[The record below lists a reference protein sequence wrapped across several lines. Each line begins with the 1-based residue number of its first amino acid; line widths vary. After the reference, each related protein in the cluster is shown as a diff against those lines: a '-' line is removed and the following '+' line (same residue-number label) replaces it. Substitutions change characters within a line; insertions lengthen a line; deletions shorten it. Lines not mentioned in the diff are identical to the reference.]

1 METNKYKIFEVT
13 LKNGT
18 KVIAK
23 APTARLTEKYAIILV
38 YHWINM
44 SNNISDNSDNSVKQD
59 DVISIKGIGLV
70 SFS

>member
-23 APTARLTEKYAIILV
+23 APTARLTEKYAIINMF
-38 YHWINM
+38 HWINM
-44 SNNISDNSDNSVKQD
+44 SNKISDSAPNSVKYGD
-59 DVISIKGIGLV
+59 IVSIKGI
-70 SFS
+70 S

>member
-1 METNKYKIFEVT
+1 MKANKYKRFEAT

-38 YHWINM
+38 YRWINM
-44 SNNISDNSDNSVKQD
+44 SNKISDSAPNSVKPN
-59 DVISIKGIGLV
+59 DVISIKGI
-70 SFS
+70 S

>member
-1 METNKYKIFEVT
+1 MKQNKYKRFEAT

-44 SNNISDNSDNSVKQD
+44 SNKISDSAPNSVKPD
-59 DVISIKGIGLV
+59 DVISTKGI
-70 SFS
+70 S

>member
-1 METNKYKIFEVT
+1 MKANKYKRFEAN

-44 SNNISDNSDNSVKQD
+44 NNKISDSAPNSVKPD
-59 DVISIKGIGLV
+59 DIVSIKGI
-70 SFS
+70 S

>member
-1 METNKYKIFEVT
+1 MKQNKYKRFEAT

-23 APTARLTEKYAIILV
+23 APTSRLTEKYANILV

-44 SNNISDNSDNSVKQD
+44 SNKISDSAPNSVKPD
-59 DVISIKGIGLV
+59 DIVSIKGI
-70 SFS
+70 S

>member
-23 APTARLTEKYAIILV
+23 SPTARLTEKYAIINMF
-38 YHWINM
+38 HWINM
-44 SNNISDNSDNSVKQD
+44 SNKISDSALNSVKPD
-59 DVISIKGIGLV
+59 DIVSIKGI
-70 SFS
+70 S

>member
-23 APTARLTEKYAIILV
+23 SPTARLTEKYAIINMF
-38 YHWINM
+38 HWINM
-44 SNNISDNSDNSVKQD
+44 SNNISDNSDNSVKQA
-59 DVISIKGIGLV
+59 DVISIKGIG
-70 SFS
+70 

>member
-1 METNKYKIFEVT
+1 MKANKYKRFEAT

-44 SNNISDNSDNSVKQD
+44 SNNLSDNSDNSVKQD
-59 DVISIKGIGLV
+59 DVISIKGIG
-70 SFS
+70 

>member
-1 METNKYKIFEVT
+1 MKANKYKKFEAT
-13 LKNGT
+13 LNNGT

-44 SNNISDNSDNSVKQD
+44 SNKISDSAPNSVKPD
-59 DVISIKGIGLV
+59 DVISIKGIG
-70 SFS
+70 

>member
-1 METNKYKIFEVT
+1 MKTNKYKRFEAT

-44 SNNISDNSDNSVKQD
+44 SNKISDSAPNSVKQD
-59 DVISIKGIGLV
+59 DVISIKGIG
-70 SFS
+70 